1 MAYIC
6 VYVDFIARIMAEI
19 SRNTSLSCEYRL
31 YRYNQVIRDTHQVFR
46 LRLHP
51 FRRSIKL
58 ILNTPIESQ
67 TSTKGDSLGAI
78 CFNLLIKRLPAVL
91 YWRIIRRNVHAD
103 IRPILADTISKLK
116 TPCRL

>member
-31 YRYNQVIRDTHQVFR
+31 YRYNQVIRDTPQVFR
-46 LRLHP
+46 LRLHT

-58 ILNTPIESQ
+58 ILNTPIERQ

-91 YWRIIRRNVHAD
+91 LAD
-103 IRPILADTISKLK
+103 HKAQYVRPILADTISKLK